1 MKFELFKK
9 IIDELE
15 GKVEA
20 ITFASRGE
28 PTLNKQLIDFLDYCK
43 DKFVAIKINSN
54 LSNLNKELAEAIFR
68 NNVQTLVI
76 SADAP
81 DKVNY
86 EKIRVK
92 GNFEKLVRNMELL
105 IDIKKKFPDSPTI
118 IRASGVKI
126 SDNQNFNKMKEVY
139 GKFTDSVAFVNYLPW
154 ESSYE
159 NKNNSI
165 NKPCSDL
172 WKRIFVWWDG
182 IINPCDYDYKSLLS
196 KFNYKEFTI
205 KEAWNSEHYNELR
218 NKHLKNERS
227 KIYPCKGCTNI

>member
-15 GKVEA
+15 GNVEA

-28 PTLNKQLIDFLDYCK
+28 PTLNKDLVKFLDYCK

-54 LSNLNKELAEAIFR
+54 LSNLNEELAEAIFR

-76 SADAP
+76 SSDAP
-81 DKVNY
+81 DKANY

-92 GNFEKLVRNMELL
+92 GNFEKLLKNMELL
-105 IDIKKKFPDSPTI
+105 LDIKKKFSNSNTI

-126 SDNQNFNKMKEVY
+126 SENQDFKKMKEVY

-154 ESSYE
+154 ESSYT
-159 NKNNSI
+159 NKINNEM
-165 NKPCSDL
+165 NACSDL
-172 WKRIFVWWDG
+172 WK
-182 IINPCDYDYKSLLS
+182 
-196 KFNYKEFTI
+196 
-205 KEAWNSEHYNELR
+205 
-218 NKHLKNERS
+218 KN
-227 KIYPCKGCTNI
+227 ICMV